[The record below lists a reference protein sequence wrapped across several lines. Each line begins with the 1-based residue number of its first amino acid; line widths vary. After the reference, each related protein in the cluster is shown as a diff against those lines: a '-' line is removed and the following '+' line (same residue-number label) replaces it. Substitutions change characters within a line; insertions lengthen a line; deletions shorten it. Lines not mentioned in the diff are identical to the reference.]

1 MKLSSKRR
9 SMASRNETTSPSAV
23 KRAMV
28 INASSLELNATLAL
42 AISWRASAPAL
53 RHPLDTRREVP
64 PRGLLGLSLDLGREL
79 VEELGRLAQ
88 LQQELDTGEGPPTR
102 LREIADRAHA

>member
-9 SMASRNETTSPSAV
+9 SMASRNETTSPSGV

-28 INASSLELNATLAL
+28 INASSSLQLNATLAL
-42 AISWRASAPAL
+42 AISCRASAPAL

-64 PRGLLGLSLDLGREL
+64 SRGLLGLSLDLGGEL

-88 LQQELDTGEGPPTR
+88 LQQELDARKVHPAR
-102 LREIADRAHA
+102 L